1 MTYLHPQPIE
11 DAYECEQW
19 FADGRHFQD
28 VTLSEDGMSAPAPG
42 VATGRMRNI
51 ETLRYLSNV
60 GIIDNVR
67 ESTTM
72 GYTYSQV
79 VK

>member
-1 MTYLHPQPIE
+1 MTYLRPQPIE

-19 FADGRHFQD
+19 FAPFVHFQD
-28 VTLSEDGMSAPAPG
+28 VTMSEDGMSAPAPNQ
-42 VATGRMRNI
+42 ATGRMRNI

>member
-1 MTYLHPQPIE
+1 MTYLRPQPIE

-19 FADGRHFQD
+19 FAPMIHFQD
-28 VTLSEDGMSAPAPG
+28 VTLSEDGMSACAPG
-42 VATGRMRNI
+42 VATGRLRNI
-51 ETLRYLSNV
+51 DTLRYLSSV

-67 ESTTM
+67 ESSTT